1 MNQSIVDAN
10 AHNIGVASQ
19 QFFVKNNL
27 PLNFYLMDA
36 FSHDV
41 FIHLSKWHEDRGM
54 AFNPQEILI
63 GNDAIEYAM
72 TEMQKTHDKAQ
83 AMALL
88 ISLFGMSSEMM
99 A

>member
-19 QFFVKNNL
+19 QFFEKNNL
-27 PLNFYLMDA
+27 PLNLDLMDA

-41 FIHLSKWHEDRGM
+41 FIHLAKWHEDRGKE
-54 AFNPQEILI
+54 FNPAEILI
-63 GNDAIEYAM
+63 VSEAIEYAM
-72 TEMQKTHDKAQ
+72 TEMQKTHDRAQ
-83 AMALL
+83 AMAMLVAM
-88 ISLFGMSSEMM
+88 FGLPSGMM